1 MDQEFEYSIRKT
13 GFLLMMLLFFYA
25 VFFTNKDYSMPKQH
39 PLTENK
45 AVFLDE
51 KMTQSSSEMNL
62 KNRFLPEEV
71 QKNLSSGR
79 SVQYIEHFY
88 GEAVQSMEL
97 IGRANSMSSVLM
109 RGGVRIRGRLRIA
122 VLILLIWI
130 AAGLWKNDQAS
141 GYWRLTEGKSA
152 RIELCRNRKR
162 RGPPAKACLE

>member
-79 SVQYIEHFY
+79 SVQYIERFY

-97 IGRANSMSSVLM
+97 IGNANSMSSVLM
-109 RGGVRIRGRLRIA
+109 RRGIRSRSRLRIA
-122 VLILLIWI
+122 VLILLIWVT
-130 AAGLWKNDQAS
+130 AGVWKNSQAS
-141 GYWRLTEGKSA
+141 VYWRLTEGNSA
-152 RIELCRNRKR
+152 RMERCRNWKH
-162 RGPPAKACLE
+162 RGPPAKACL